1 MANKRPKPEEIVSK
15 LRQVEVLMGQG
26 MSRLDAIRQI
36 GVVEQTYYRWR
47 KKYGGM
53 GVDQLK
59 ELKRLQKENERL
71 RRAVSDLTLDKL
83 ILTEANKGKLLSPAR
98 RRACIDHVRSQ
109 LKVSERRACR
119 VLGQHRST
127 QRRVPQG
134 RADEDRLVADMIE
147 LTRQYGRYGYRRIA
161 ALLREAGWS
170 VSDGRIER
178 LWRREGLKVP
188 AKQPKKG
195 RLWLNDGSCVRLR
208 PEYRNHVWSYDFV
221 HCRTDD
227 GKAFRTLNI
236 LDEYSRECLAIRVE
250 RKLNSTDVIDAL
262 TDLFI
267 LRGAPSFIRSDNG
280 PEFVAQAVRDWIA
293 AVGAKTAYIEPGSP
307 WENGYCESF
316 NGRFRDELLN
326 GEIFYSL
333 REAQILIEQWR
344 KHYNTKRPHS
354 ALGYR
359 PPAPETIIPMDYR
372 PMMH

>member
-1 MANKRPKPEEIVSK
+1 MGIKRHKPEEIVTK
-15 LRQVEVLMGQG
+15 LRQVEVLCGQG
-26 MSRLDAIRQI
+26 MPRVDAIRQVQI
-36 GVVEQTYYRWR
+36 TEQTFYRWR
-47 KKYGGM
+47 KQYCGM
-53 GVDQLK
+53 GTDQLK
-59 ELKRLQKENERL
+59 ELKRLQKENDRL

-83 ILTEANKGKLLSPAR
+83 ILSEAAPGKLLSPSR

-109 LKVSERRACR
+109 FKVSERRACS

-127 QRRVPQG
+127 QRRLPVG
-134 RADEDRLVADMIE
+134 RADEERLVADMIE

-161 ALLREAGWS
+161 ALLRDAGWL
-170 VSDGRIER
+170 VNDKRVER

-188 AKQPKKG
+188 MKQPKKG

-208 PEYRNHVWSYDFV
+208 PEYRDHVWSYDFV
-221 HCRTDD
+221 HHRTDD

-236 LDEYSRECLAIRVE
+236 LDEHSRECLAIRVK
-250 RKLNSTDVIDAL
+250 RKLNSTEVIDAL

-267 LRGAPSFIRSDNG
+267 LRGVPAYIRSDNG
-280 PEFVAQAVRDWIA
+280 PEFIAQAVRDWIA

-316 NGRFRDELLN
+316 NARFRDELLN
-326 GEIFYSL
+326 GEVFYSL
-333 REAQILIEQWR
+333 REAQILIEKWR

-359 PPAPETIIPMDYR
+359 PPAPETIVPMEPR
-372 PMMH
+372 PIMH